1 MITITQLEYLVTVNR
16 ERHFGRAAKRCFVAQ
31 PSLSAQLKKLEDE
44 LGVVIFDRSK
54 KPIEPTELGIEIIEQ
69 AKVVLEE
76 HNKLQELA
84 STGRFKPRGNFHL
97 AVIPTLAPY
106 LIPRFVSHFAK
117 LYPEVNLRISEM
129 KTENIIESL
138 LQSEIDAGLLV
149 TPLNH
154 NKIKEQVL
162 FYEPFYIYVAPDH
175 DLSKESLIS
184 ERELNP
190 NEIWLLE
197 EGHCFRNQALRVC
210 AMSGRGASLAN
221 VEFKSGNFETLK
233 KMVQNNSGYTLLPEL
248 ALEGLTAAEQDTFIR
263 KFSTPVPTREISLI
277 TGPSFLKK
285 TILNA
290 LHQSIINNVP
300 DKLLQLN
307 KAEIQVIDL

>member
-84 STGRFKPRGNFHL
+84 STGRFRPRGNFHL

-154 NKIKEQVL
+154 SKIKEQVL

-175 DLSKESLIS
+175 YLSEESLIS
-184 ERELNP
+184 ESELNP

-210 AMSGRGASLAN
+210 AMGGRGASLAN

-248 ALEGLTAAEQDTFIR
+248 ALEDLTTGERDTFIR
-263 KFSTPVPTREISLI
+263 KFSRPVPTREISLI

-290 LHQSIINNVP
+290 LHQSIIKNVP

>member
-106 LIPRFVSHFAK
+106 IIPRFVSHFAK
-117 LYPEVNLRISEM
+117 LYPEVNLRISEA
-129 KTENIIESL
+129 KTEDIIEML
-138 LQSEIDAGLLV
+138 MQSELDSGLLI
-149 TPLNH
+149 TPLH
-154 NKIKEQVL
+154 HSKIEEHVL
-162 FYEPFYIYVAPDH
+162 FYEPFYAYIDPHHA
-175 DLSKESLIS
+175 LSKQSTIS
-184 ERELNP
+184 ENELDA

-210 AMSGRGASLAN
+210 SMNGRGASLPN
-221 VEFKSGNFETLK
+221 VEFRSGNFETLK
-233 KMVQNNSGYTLLPEL
+233 KMVRNSNGYTLLPEL
-248 ALEGLTAAEQDTFIR
+248 AVEDLPADERVAYIR
-263 KFSTPVPTREISLI
+263 AFGTPIPTREVSLV
-277 TGPSFLKK
+277 TGVSFLKK
-285 TILNA
+285 TILRV
-290 LHQSIINNVP
+290 LSQSIVQTLPKN
-300 DKLLQLN
+300 LLRLKN
-307 KAEIQVIDL
+307 SDIQVIDI